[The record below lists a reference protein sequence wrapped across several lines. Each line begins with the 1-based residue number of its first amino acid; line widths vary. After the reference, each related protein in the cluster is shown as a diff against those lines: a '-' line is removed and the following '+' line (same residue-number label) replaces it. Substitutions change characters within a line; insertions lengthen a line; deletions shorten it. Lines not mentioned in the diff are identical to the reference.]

1 MRTKGFLLMMCVAL
15 LALASCGKD
24 NTENSK
30 DYFGLYTEKVYSAD
44 DSCGKDNTE
53 NSKDYFGLYTEKVY
67 SADDFKNEKVAVNE
81 DGLVCVGEDG
91 DFVYCSFLRISDE
104 KQLSFYLADLAQDGS
119 PYANGKEKLYSFN
132 AGGTIGMVSFYGTP
146 AMYPYTL
153 NKSVITI
160 RQGSQTVQFLVVKDG
175 LLYNGLDKWPK
186 VGM

>member
-1 MRTKGFLLMMCVAL
+1 MRTKGFLLLICASL
-15 LALASCGKD
+15 LALVSCGKD
-24 NTENSK
+24 S
-30 DYFGLYTEKVYSAD
+30 S
-44 DSCGKDNTE
+44 E

-146 AMYPYTL
+146 AIYPYTL

-160 RQGSQTVQFLVVKDG
+160 RRGSQTAQFLVVKDG